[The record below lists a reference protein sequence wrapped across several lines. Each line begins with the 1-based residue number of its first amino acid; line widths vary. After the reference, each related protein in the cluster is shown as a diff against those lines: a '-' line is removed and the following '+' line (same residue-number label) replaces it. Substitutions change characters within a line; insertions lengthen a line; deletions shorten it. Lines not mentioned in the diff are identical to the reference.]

1 MSSALVYYHQMF
13 VMPKWNEHSEYFTIW
28 EITYS
33 IHASRRWDEMWE
45 NLSVIFKEEMCF
57 IGYLGCCIEEMDKE
71 VTD

>member
-1 MSSALVYYHQMF
+1 
-13 VMPKWNEHSEYFTIW
+13 
-28 EITYS
+28 
-33 IHASRRWDEMWE
+33 MWE